1 MKQLQKWFDLL
12 AGVCAEEE
20 ARLAR
25 ARAIFS
31 DAGPDV
37 STLTFPACWRRPAR
51 VGSQL
56 N

>member
-1 MKQLQKWFDLL
+1 MKRLQKWFDLL

-31 DAGPDV
+31 AAGPDV
-37 STLTFPACWRRPAR
+37 STLSVPACWRRTQR
-51 VGSQL
+51 IGVQHG
-56 N
+56 

>member
-25 ARAIFS
+25 ARAIFA

-37 STLTFPACWRRPAR
+37 SNLAVPACWRRPAR
-51 VGSQL
+51 VGSHL
-56 N
+56 H